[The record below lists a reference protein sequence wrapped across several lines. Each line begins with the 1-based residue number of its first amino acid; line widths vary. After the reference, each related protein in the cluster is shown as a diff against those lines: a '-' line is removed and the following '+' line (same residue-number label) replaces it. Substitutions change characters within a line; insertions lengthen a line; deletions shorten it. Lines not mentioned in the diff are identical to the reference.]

1 MQNKNEKRKMIII
14 RVTEAEKNA
23 LQEKAAEYH
32 LNVSR
37 YLIMLGLKGR
47 VQ

>member
-1 MQNKNEKRKMIII
+1 MENNNGKRKMIII

-23 LQEKAAEYH
+23 LQEKAGEYH
-32 LNVSR
+32 LNISR
-37 YLIMLGLKGR
+37 YLIMLGLKGK